1 MSAKSKRTEFV
12 DSLVNAQRMQNE
24 MERVTSAGRRFLDR
38 SEKILKPRGK
48 SSRRI
53 RESIDEVSATLDA
66 VAYEVTHFQRPTCA
80 LVTRSFTSRRRAY
93 VYIAEMLAQGIIRNG
108 DPVSISTETIVNF
121 K

>member
-1 MSAKSKRTEFV
+1 MATKTKKTEFV
-12 DSLVNAQRMQNE
+12 DTFVNACRMQKE
-24 MERVTSAGRRFLDR
+24 MENIVSSGRRFLDR

-48 SSRRI
+48 FSARI

-80 LVTRSFTSRRRAY
+80 LVTRSFSSRRRAY

-108 DPVSISTETIVNF
+108 DSVSISTETIVNF